1 MGRSAGPQL
10 LPHGVIHTLMND
22 LKEVCEG
29 MSEHLPWDVTD
40 GLEQSITLPRSALG
54 LSTATPS
61 RIVSHQGRPS
71 FSFFLFCNISG
82 NLSSDFKI
90 EERKEIPS
98 LKPQKG
104 SNYGWFE
111 TL

>member
-1 MGRSAGPQL
+1 M
-10 LPHGVIHTLMND
+10 PHGVIHTLMND

-71 FSFFLFCNISG
+71 FFFFFSAISQEISVQI
-82 NLSSDFKI
+82 LRLRR
-90 EERKEIPS
+90 ERKFP
-98 LKPQKG
+98 L
-104 SNYGWFE
+104 
-111 TL
+111 